1 MSRFFGLS
9 LTAFAAVA
17 VVSTAFA
24 DGHTTPALENATKAR
39 HSHMQ
44 VIAYHTG
51 LLGDMAKGTTPY
63 DAEIATAAAENLAAE
78 AAMNRIVLWIEGSE
92 QGAVATSRAK
102 TEIWSDAAG
111 FEEKSIALETATIA
125 MVAAAGTDLES
136 LRAAMGGVGK
146 SCGDC
151 HKAYRGPEN

>member
-1 MSRFFGLS
+1 MKRFFCLS

-17 VVSTAFA
+17 VVSTAVA
-24 DGHTTPALENATKAR
+24 DGHATPALENATNAR
-39 HSHMQ
+39 HAQMQ
-44 VIAYHTG
+44 MIAYHTG

-63 DAEIATAAAENLAAE
+63 DATVATAAAENLASA
-78 AAMNRIVLWIEGSE
+78 AAMNRITLWLEGSE
-92 QGAVATSRAK
+92 QGAIANSRAK

-111 FEEKSIALETATIA
+111 FDQMAVALETATAA
-125 MVAAAGTDLES
+125 MVTAAGTDLDS
-136 LRAAMGGVGK
+136 LRAAMGAVGK